1 MADRRM
7 FSKSIIDSDA
17 FLDMPLSTQALYFHL
32 SMRADDDGFINNPRK
47 IQRIVGCGN
56 DDIKLL
62 IAKQFIIPF
71 ESGIVVIKHW
81 RVHNYIQKD
90 RYKPTMYIEEKA
102 QLDIKP
108 NKPYTIKN
116 DGENDMDTSCIQDI
130 SDMETQVRLGKVRL
144 GKVSIEGEIE
154 GGTGGEDPEPAPPLP
169 PDPSEETVVECMP
182 QTQKRIDYQSVLD
195 LYNSICVSLPRA
207 AQLSDARKKAIKARL
222 NKFSMEDLERA
233 FRIAEESQFLKGANN
248 RNWIANFD
256 WITKETNLVKILD
269 GNYQNGQKKQGSNYG
284 STGTEV
290 SKFAYDNVRR
300 MMQVAE
306 TGELYADQKQKFARD
321 GPVNPKSG

>member
-116 DGENDMDTSCIQDI
+116 DGENDMDTQCIQDV
-130 SDMETQVRLGKVRL
+130 SDMDTQVRLGKVRL

-169 PDPSEETVVECMP
+169 PEPSEQTVVECMP

-222 NKFSMEDLERA
+222 NKFTMEDLERA

-284 STGTEV
+284 LTGTEV
-290 SKFAYDNVRR
+290 SQFAYDNVRR

-306 TGELYADQKQKFARD
+306 SGELYADQKKQFARD

>member
-90 RYKPTMYIEEKA
+90 RYKPTMYLEEKS

-116 DGENDMDTSCIQDI
+116 DGENDMDTPCIQDV

-306 TGELYADQKQKFARD
+306 TGELYADQKQQFARD

>member
-32 SMRADDDGFINNPRK
+32 SMRADDYGFINNPRK
-47 IQRIVGCGN
+47 MQRIVGCGN

-62 IAKQFIIPF
+62 ITKQFIIPF

-90 RYKPTMYIEEKA
+90 RYKPTMYLEEKS

-116 DGENDMDTSCIQDI
+116 DGENDMDTPCIQDV

-144 GKVSIEGEIE
+144 GKVSIEGEIDR
-154 GGTGGEDPEPAPPLP
+154 GVGEDDPEPAPPLP
-169 PDPSEETVVECMP
+169 PEPSEECVCENT
-182 QTQKRIDYQSVLD
+182 TQPKRIDYQRVLD
-195 LYNSICVSLPRA
+195 LYNSICVSLPKA

-222 NKFSMEDLERA
+222 NKFTMEDLERA
-233 FRIAEESQFLKGANN
+233 FGIVEESQFLKGSNN

-256 WITKETNLVKILD
+256 WVMKETNLVKILD
-269 GNYQNGQKKQGSNYG
+269 GNYSDSQRKTRSNYRPLG
-284 STGTEV
+284 PETTE
-290 SKFAYDNVRR
+290 YMIDNVRR
-300 MMQVAE
+300 MMQAAE
-306 TGELYADQKQKFARD
+306 TGELYADQKQPYARD
-321 GPVNPKSG
+321 GPFNPKSG

>member
-7 FSKSIIDSDA
+7 FSKSIIDSDE

-32 SMRADDDGFINNPRK
+32 AMRADDDGFINNPRK

-90 RYKPTMYIEEKA
+90 RYKPTMYQDEKS

-116 DGENDMDTSCIQDI
+116 DGENDMDTPCIQDV
-130 SDMETQVRLGKVRL
+130 SNMETQVRLGKVRL
-144 GKVSIEGEIE
+144 GKVSIEGEIDR
-154 GGTGGEDPEPAPPLP
+154 GVGEDDPEPAPPLP
-169 PDPSEETVVECMP
+169 PDHPEECVVDIAP
-182 QTQKRIDYQSVLD
+182 QPKRTDYQKVLD
-195 LYNSICVSLPRA
+195 LYNSICVSLPKADR
-207 AQLSDARKKAIKARL
+207 LSDVRKKAIKARL
-222 NKFSMEDLERA
+222 NKFTMEDLERA
-233 FRIAEESQFLKGANN
+233 FRIAEESQFLKGSNN
-248 RNWIANFD
+248 RNWIANLD
-256 WITKETNLVKILD
+256 WMLKEANLVKILD
-269 GNYQNGQKKQGSNYG
+269 GNYSERQKRNGVDYSSGKEPTPWMIDG
-284 STGTEV
+284 
-290 SKFAYDNVRR
+290 VRR
-300 MMQVAE
+300 TMQEAINN
-306 TGELYADQKQKFARD
+306 GYSFGDSPHDYARD
-321 GPVNPKSG
+321 GPGNSGSG

>member
-116 DGENDMDTSCIQDI
+116 DGENDMDTSCIKDV
-130 SDMETQVRLGKVRL
+130 SDMDTQVRLGKVRL

-169 PDPSEETVVECMP
+169 PEPSEETVVECMP

-222 NKFSMEDLERA
+222 NKFTMEDLERA

-306 TGELYADQKQKFARD
+306 TGELYADQKQQFARD